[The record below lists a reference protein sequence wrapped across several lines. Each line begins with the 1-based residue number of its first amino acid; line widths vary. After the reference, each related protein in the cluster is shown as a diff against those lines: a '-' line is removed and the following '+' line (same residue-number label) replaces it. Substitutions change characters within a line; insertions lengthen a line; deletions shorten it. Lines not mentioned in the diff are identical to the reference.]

1 MWAQS
6 SPRLAF
12 VLFLLYSY
20 SSKWP
25 RHESLTKIK
34 ILMKMLIYLKNH
46 FKKIG
51 SFRKSKGWITDI
63 VPVSAEGNKTSKI
76 FTFWKFVYIQNWMK
90 PCQKRWQFQYVSAV
104 CIYIYTT
111 KKINNLEMIIWV
123 MRFVYKISTG
133 KKFRFNFTSS
143 LRMSE
148 RIPTLSDE
156 FKKLENTSRFRL
168 KMKVSMIA

>member
-1 MWAQS
+1 MFLQTWRWRMWAQS

-76 FTFWKFVYIQNWMK
+76 FTFQSYLLKAL
-90 PCQKRWQFQYVSAV
+90 S
-104 CIYIYTT
+104 YTSIT
-111 KKINNLEMIIWV
+111 Q
-123 MRFVYKISTG
+123 
-133 KKFRFNFTSS
+133 
-143 LRMSE
+143 
-148 RIPTLSDE
+148 
-156 FKKLENTSRFRL
+156 TSRNLSLDFSKIL
-168 KMKVSMIA
+168 YCSAYGPINELIF